1 MQVLAIALVAA
12 SSVAQVFA
20 ADVGGMCGG
29 IAAIQCDQWLMCK
42 MSSNKPDASGVCQW
56 IPTGKEGAKCGGI
69 AGIKCNTGLKCK
81 VPTTIPDAYGTCVKK

>member
-12 SSVAQVFA
+12 SSVAQISA
-20 ADVGGMCGG
+20 ADVGG
-29 IAAIQCDQWLMCK
+29 I
-42 MSSNKPDASGVCQW
+42 NKPDASGVCQW